1 MLGHDF
7 YQFLIACLL
16 GIPAEYSPGLRG
28 VAPEIVHVCR
38 TEPLRIHADHHLTG
52 NRIVSL
58 LVHTGTLPANGDT
71 VGSKS
76 PLREISH
83 CMLLA
88 GRNDKVLR
96 LLLLHNQPHTL
107 HIILGIPPVAQG
119 IHIAKLQMILDS
131 LCDSARRKGNL
142 PGDKILST
150 TLRFMV
156 EQDTVYRE
164 HIVSLPVFLH
174 NPEPVLLRYRIG

>member
-1 MLGHDF
+1 
-7 YQFLIACLL
+7 
-16 GIPAEYSPGLRG
+16 
-28 VAPEIVHVCR
+28 
-38 TEPLRIHADHHLTG
+38 
-52 NRIVSL
+52 
-58 LVHTGTLPANGDT
+58 
-71 VGSKS
+71 
-76 PLREISH
+76 
-83 CMLLA
+83 MLLA